1 MSTLDDIHQLA
12 PVVGSLPGEPVPY
25 TLAFGEGLRREIDGQ
40 LWTVIARGQ
49 DTGGLFD
56 AAWILGPR
64 GAETGF
70 HSLPDHHRSYF
81 VAEGTVQV
89 SLPGS
94 TRLLSTGD
102 SVHVPAGIPVSWRM
116 QAHLSRML
124 AYSAPAGAISA
135 LVEGE
140 FERHG
145 AQLAGMYSAVPVE
158 GPTGAHEVAA
168 GVFPGAQPHPDLSPG
183 SVDPR
188 PAVGLPD
195 GVESFFVD
203 RRSGELFGWPDAV
216 NSLQVRG
223 RNTGGRYFA
232 VDTVAAPQPYI
243 IRHFH
248 RQHTEN
254 FLCMSGRVRIWANGA
269 ETLLTPGDFFHAP
282 AGTIHSFRIEAHA
295 TSMLGLL
302 TSDVFEPF
310 FEATGV
316 PTQDTVY
323 TAGLV
328 DPGVVPAGIGRH
340 PELDLVV
347 AGPPPEA

>member
-1 MSTLDDIHQLA
+1 MTTLDDIQTLA
-12 PVVGSLPGEPVPY
+12 PVAGSLPGQPVPY

-64 GAETGF
+64 GAVTGF
-70 HSLPDHHRSYF
+70 HSLPEQHRSYF
-81 VAEGTVQV
+81 VAEGAVQV

-94 TRLLSTGD
+94 TRVLTTGD
-102 SVHVPAGIPVSWRM
+102 SVHVPAGVPVSWRM

-124 AYSAPAGAISA
+124 VCSAPSGAVSA
-135 LVEGE
+135 LVAGE
-140 FERHG
+140 YES
-145 AQLAGMYSAVPVE
+145 APSGMYSAVPGE
-158 GPTGAHEVAA
+158 GLAGEPGA
-168 GVFPGAQPHPDLSPG
+168 FPGADHHPEMSAAPVDASP
-183 SVDPR
+183 
-188 PAVGLPD
+188 ALALPD
-195 GVESFFVD
+195 GVSPYFLD
-203 RRSGELFGWPDAV
+203 RRGGEIYGWPEAS
-216 NSLQVRG
+216 NAFHTRG
-223 RNTGGRYFA
+223 RNTAGRYFA
-232 VDTVAAPQPYI
+232 VDTLAAPQPYI

-248 RQHTEN
+248 RLHTEN
-254 FLCMSGRVRIWANGA
+254 FICLSGRVRIWANGT

-295 TSMLGLL
+295 TSMLGVL

-323 TAGLV
+323 TEGLV
-328 DPGVVPAGIGRH
+328 DPGVVPAGIAEH

-347 AGPPPEA
+347 VGPPPED